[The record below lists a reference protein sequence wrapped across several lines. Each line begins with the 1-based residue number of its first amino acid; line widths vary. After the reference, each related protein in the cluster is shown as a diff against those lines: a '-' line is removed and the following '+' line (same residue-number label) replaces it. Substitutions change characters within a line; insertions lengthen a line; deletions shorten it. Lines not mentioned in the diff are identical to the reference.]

1 MNKVLLIILAALCVI
16 ASAAMYIIGNDSSH
30 LSELKDFWYVPL
42 PLGLIAIL
50 GALRKK

>member
-1 MNKVLLIILAALCVI
+1 MKAFLFSLAALCIV
-16 ASAAMYIIGNDSSH
+16 ASVVMYVVGSDSTH

-42 PLGLIAIL
+42 PLALVALL

>member
-1 MNKVLLIILAALCVI
+1 MNKGLLIALAVVCVV
-16 ASAAMYIIGNDSSH
+16 ASAAMYIIGSDSSH